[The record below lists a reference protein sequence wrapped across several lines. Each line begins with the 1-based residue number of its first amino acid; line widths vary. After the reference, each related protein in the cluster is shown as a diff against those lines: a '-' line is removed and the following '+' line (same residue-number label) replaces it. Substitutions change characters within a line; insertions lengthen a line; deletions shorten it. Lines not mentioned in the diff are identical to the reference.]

1 MFELVR
7 SSSVL
12 KIILLLGFVFAMA
25 LSDSKQETM
34 ELHVAGT
41 KVVINSKGGS
51 IDVMRGDDPYPI
63 SIKLDF
69 LKEYKN
75 IGKEEK
81 VVKHPLEN
89 VEFTILEE
97 QKNIPLL
104 LMTGTPDFK
113 YSKDYK
119 AVSAAESVS
128 STDGK
133 DLNGNEDLIS
143 PYSAFGSIVSFS
155 GRLDNGS
162 KVTIDVMIVNSMGK
176 VGTREQ
182 SWWASSG
189 DFNFN
194 VHVEDWHWSD
204 EESDILDLGICMDR
218 VNEKWVQKEIDD
230 NVVFSLGE
238 TTKMSL
244 ASSYYALNESG
255 GTWQLKDFSVG
266 YPKLVQRGGEQIF
279 TFRFGK
285 FGKKMSL
292 YF

>member
-1 MFELVR
+1 MFVLAR

-12 KIILLLGFVFAMA
+12 KIIFSLVMFVLAQSSSVLKIIFLLGFGFAMT
-25 LSDSKQETM
+25 LSDSKKETM

-51 IDVMRGDDPYPI
+51 FDVMRGDDPYPM

-69 LKEYKN
+69 LTEYKN
-75 IGKEEK
+75 VGKEEK
-81 VVKHPLEN
+81 VVKHSFEN

-97 QKNIPLL
+97 QKNMPLL
-104 LMTGTPDFK
+104 LMTGTPAFK
-113 YSKDYK
+113 
-119 AVSAAESVS
+119 
-128 STDGK
+128 
-133 DLNGNEDLIS
+133 
-143 PYSAFGSIVSFS
+143 YSAFGSIVSFS